1 MISGEPF
8 QWNGPQASE
17 PVCDE
22 KEYDELDSLFSK
34 NKLLRG
40 DLKVNA
46 SFSMLN
52 IWKKKTKN
60 KASFKPAKLQFPKQ
74 GILHQYS
81 KYYCKGKVLFIDNFT
96 S

>member
-1 MISGEPF
+1 MISREPF

-34 NKLLRG
+34 NTLLRG
-40 DLKVNA
+40 DLEVNA
-46 SFSMLN
+46 SFSMIN

-60 KASFKPAKLQFPKQ
+60 KASFKPVKLQFPKQ
-74 GILHQYS
+74 G
-81 KYYCKGKVLFIDNFT
+81 NFT
-96 S
+96 PVSVKERFCSSTTLQAN